1 MKPEEARI
9 IALDGPAASGKT
21 TIGRMLAARLGYLFF
36 DTGVMYRAVALAAY
50 QSGVN
55 PADEPAV
62 SALAEQIA
70 IDVLPSSD
78 EDGRTSTVLLDGDDV
93 SWAIREPV
101 VDGSVSIVSA
111 YARVRAAMV
120 AQQRK
125 IGLRGKV
132 VMVGRDVGTVVLPEA
147 ELKIFLEASLEERAR
162 RRYAEL
168 QSRGDKQTLQEV
180 QANLAQRDEVDSHR
194 ALSPLRPAEDAVIID
209 TTALTPEAIVE
220 RIGLTSDNRHRHS
233 IRASSNSKDG

>member
-1 MKPEEARI
+1 MKSEAARI

-21 TIGRMLAARLGYLFF
+21 TIGRMLAARLGFLFF

-50 QSGVN
+50 QNGVN
-55 PADEPAV
+55 PADEEAV

-70 IDVLPSSD
+70 IDVQPSSD

-101 VDGSVSIVSA
+101 VDASVSIVSA

-120 AQQRK
+120 AQQRR

-147 ELKIFLEASLEERAR
+147 ELKIYLEASLEERAR
-162 RRYAEL
+162 RRCAEL
-168 QSRGDKQTLQEV
+168 QSRGGTQTLQEV
-180 QANLAQRDEVDSHR
+180 QAGLAQRDEVDTGR
-194 ALSPLRPAEDAVIID
+194 ALSPLRPAADAVIID
-209 TTALTPEAIVE
+209 TTARTPEEILGKLE
-220 RIGLTSDNRHRHS
+220 M
-233 IRASSNSKDG
+233 ASGK

>member
-1 MKPEEARI
+1 MKTLSAGI

-21 TIGRMLAARLGYLFF
+21 TVGRMLAARLGYLFF

-55 PADEPAV
+55 PADEAAV
-62 SALAEQIA
+62 SELAEQIS
-70 IDVLPSSD
+70 IDVLPSAD
-78 EDGRTSTVLLDGDDV
+78 KDGRTSTVLLDSDDV

-101 VDGSVSIVSA
+101 VDASVSKVSA
-111 YARVRAAMV
+111 YPKVRAAMV

-147 ELKIFLEASLEERAR
+147 DLKIYLDATLEERAR
-162 RRYAEL
+162 RRYIEL
-168 QSRGDKQTLQEV
+168 QSRGGSQTLDEV
-180 QANLAQRDEVDSHR
+180 QAGLSRRDEVDSSR
-194 ALSPLRPAEDAVIID
+194 DLSPLRPAQDAVVID
-209 TTALTPEAIVE
+209 TTALTPEEILKRVE
-220 RIGLTSDNRHRHS
+220 TLLEE
-233 IRASSNSKDG
+233 

>member
-1 MKPEEARI
+1 MKPENARI

-50 QSGVN
+50 QTGVD
-55 PADEPAV
+55 PADEAAV
-62 SALAEQIA
+62 SELAEQIA
-70 IDVLPSSD
+70 IDVQPSAD

-101 VDGSVSIVSA
+101 VDASVSIVSA

-120 AQQRK
+120 AQQRR

-147 ELKIFLEASLEERAR
+147 ELKIYLDASLEERAR

-168 QSRGDKQTLQEV
+168 QSRGGTQTLQEV
-180 QANLAQRDEVDSHR
+180 QAGLAQRDEVDTGR

-209 TTALTPEAIVE
+209 TTARTPEEILGKLE
-220 RIGLTSDNRHRHS
+220 M
-233 IRASSNSKDG
+233 ASGK

>member
-1 MKPEEARI
+1 VKPLGAGI

-21 TIGRMLAARLGYLFF
+21 TIGRMLAGHLGYLFF

-55 PADEPAV
+55 PEDEAAV
-62 SALAEQIA
+62 SALAERIS
-70 IDVLPSSD
+70 IDVLPPIGG
-78 EDGRTSTVLLDGDDV
+78 DGRTSTVLLDGDDV

-101 VDGSVSIVSA
+101 VDASVSRISA
-111 YARVRAAMV
+111 YPRVRAAMV

-147 ELKIFLEASLEERAR
+147 DLKIYLDATLDERAR
-162 RRYAEL
+162 RRFIEL
-168 QSRGDKQTLQEV
+168 QARGGTQTLEEV
-180 QANLAQRDEVDSHR
+180 QTGLARRDEVDSSR
-194 ALSPLRPAEDAVIID
+194 DLSPLRPAQDAVILD
-209 TTALTPEAIVE
+209 TTTRTPEEILRQVVQLLG
-220 RIGLTSDNRHRHS
+220 R
-233 IRASSNSKDG
+233 

>member
-1 MKPEEARI
+1 MTREGAGI

-50 QSGVN
+50 QNGVD
-55 PADEPAV
+55 PADEAAV

-70 IDVLPSSD
+70 IDVQPPAAGD
-78 EDGRTSTVLLDGDDV
+78 DRTSTVLLDGEDV

-101 VDGSVSIVSA
+101 VDASVSQVSA
-111 YARVRAAMV
+111 YAGVRAAMV

-125 IGLRGKV
+125 VGLRGKV

-147 ELKIFLEASLEERAR
+147 DLKIYLEATLAERAR
-162 RRYAEL
+162 RRFAEL
-168 QSRGDKQTLQEV
+168 ESRGGDQSLEEV
-180 QANLAQRDEVDSHR
+180 RAGLAKRDEVDSGR
-194 ALSPLRPAEDAVIID
+194 DLSPLRPAKDAVILD
-209 TTALTPEAIVE
+209 TTALTPEEILQRVGPLLE
-220 RIGLTSDNRHRHS
+220 
-233 IRASSNSKDG
+233 K

>member
-1 MKPEEARI
+1 MTSILVRTI
-9 IALDGPAASGKT
+9 TLDGPAASGKT

-50 QSGVN
+50 QKGVN
-55 PADEPAV
+55 PADEEEV
-62 SALAEQIA
+62 SALAETIS
-70 IDVLPSSD
+70 IDVRPAANG
-78 EDGRTSTVLLDGDDV
+78 DGCTSTVLLDEDDV

-101 VDGSVSIVSA
+101 VDESVSQVSA

-120 AQQRK
+120 AQQRR

-147 ELKIFLEASLEERAR
+147 DLKIYLDASLAERSR

-168 QSRGDKQTLQEV
+168 QSRGGKQTLQDV
-180 QANLAQRDEVDSHR
+180 QMGLARRDEVDSGR
-194 ALSPLRPAEDAVIID
+194 DLSPLRPAEDAVIID
-209 TTALTPEAIVE
+209 TTALTPEEILKKVE
-220 RIGLTSDNRHRHS
+220 SLLEN
-233 IRASSNSKDG
+233 N

>member
-1 MKPEEARI
+1 VTILQAGI

-21 TIGRMLAARLGYLFF
+21 AIGRMLAARLGYLFF

-50 QSGVN
+50 QSGVD
-55 PADEPAV
+55 PADEAEV
-62 SALAEQIA
+62 SALAEKIA
-70 IDVLPSSD
+70 IDVQPPAAGD
-78 EDGRTSTVLLDGDDV
+78 DRTSTVLLDGDDV

-101 VDGSVSIVSA
+101 VDESVSKISS

-147 ELKIFLEASLEERAR
+147 DLKIYLNATLDERAR
-162 RRYAEL
+162 RRFTEL
-168 QSRGDKQTLQEV
+168 DSRGGSQTIEEV
-180 QANLAQRDEVDSHR
+180 RAGLARRDEIDSGR
-194 ALSPLRPAEDAVIID
+194 DLSPLRPAEGAVILD
-209 TTALTPEAIVE
+209 TTGVTPEEILRMLE
-220 RIGLTSDNRHRHS
+220 PKLG
-233 IRASSNSKDG
+233 G